1 MSKKMFSLSPMERLI
16 NKKGVGT
23 VFALS
28 LDQVFALPL
37 AWIKQQQPTPIGYMI
52 PITGKYIS
60 NDAGAIAIIFMLK
73 IKVAKFNLRR

>member
-28 LDQVFALPL
+28 LD
-37 AWIKQQQPTPIGYMI
+37 
-52 PITGKYIS
+52 
-60 NDAGAIAIIFMLK
+60 
-73 IKVAKFNLRR
+73 

>member
-1 MSKKMFSLSPMERLI
+1 M
-16 NKKGVGT
+16 GT

-28 LDQVFALPL
+28 DVQVFALPL
-37 AWIKQQQPTPIGYMI
+37 EWIKQQQPTPIGYMI

-60 NDAGAIAIIFMLK
+60 NDAGAIAIIFIPK